1 MVDIHSH
8 ILPNVDDGSGS
19 TEESLA
25 LLELLAKQGVSV
37 SVATP
42 HFYAVRHK
50 LSEFLEKREKAARQ
64 LAEARRGDLPA
75 VRLGAE
81 VSYFEGI
88 SRSSEITQLTVEGTE
103 LLLLEMPEA
112 PWPERTVGEVLRMN
126 DEYGVIILL
135 AHVERCLPFQ
145 KNRVVER
152 LLEGGVL
159 MQMNADSF
167 LERGTR
173 RFAVKMLKERKVHM
187 IGSDCHNMT
196 SRRPRLDEAYAE
208 LRRRCGEDAAAWL
221 VSVEDD
227 FFAAEARI

>member
-1 MVDIHSH
+1 
-8 ILPNVDDGSGS
+8 VDDGSGS

-25 LLELLAKQGVSV
+25 LLELLKKQGVTV

-50 LSEFLEKREKAARQ
+50 LSEFLERRERAARI
-64 LAEARRGDLPA
+64 LADARSDGVPA

-81 VSYFEGI
+81 VSYYEGI
-88 SRSSEITQLTVEGTE
+88 SRSEEIKALVIEGTP

-112 PWPERTVGEVLRMN
+112 PWHDRVVDEVLRMN
-126 DEYGVIILL
+126 DDHGVAVLL

-145 KNRVVER
+145 KKHVIER
-152 LLEGGVL
+152 LAEGEVL

-173 RFAVKMLKERKVHM
+173 RFAVKMLRDRKIHM

-208 LRRRCGEDAAAWL
+208 IRRRCGEDAAAWL
-221 VSVEDD
+221 GAVEDD
-227 FFAAEARI
+227 FFAAEAVR